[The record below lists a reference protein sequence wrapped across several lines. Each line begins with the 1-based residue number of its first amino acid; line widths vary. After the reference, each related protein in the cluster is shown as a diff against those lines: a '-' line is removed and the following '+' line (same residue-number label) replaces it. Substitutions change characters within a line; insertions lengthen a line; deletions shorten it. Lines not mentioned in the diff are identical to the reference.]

1 MILKTKLCHCHCDR
15 PKLPWGCS
23 GGLDF
28 LCVQAKGRT
37 NEDVHEVL
45 ADLKRIHA
53 NIEGCY
59 LLFVNAGRNR
69 RRKWGFWLKRSEFW
83 ESRCEIQ
90 TFYPSPLNIRRVI
103 WGGRLKRWSMMKWLI
118 MHDLGDIWDL
128 SPFTLQL
135 KESGLRWRIEM
146 MEKTTREEIAR
157 DTIRSLIN

>member
-1 MILKTKLCHCHCDR
+1 MVNESIKSSSGGRHSASEPIHLNTFFLELSLSLNMILKTKLCHCHCDR

-69 RRKWGFWLKRSEFW
+69 RRK
-83 ESRCEIQ
+83 
-90 TFYPSPLNIRRVI
+90 
-103 WGGRLKRWSMMKWLI
+103 
-118 MHDLGDIWDL
+118 
-128 SPFTLQL
+128 
-135 KESGLRWRIEM
+135 
-146 MEKTTREEIAR
+146 
-157 DTIRSLIN
+157 